1 MARCVKYSCVPR
13 GIGEG
18 TTMSAASLD
27 IRLGEGTRGRIIE
40 ELAVAPRT
48 ARDLARSLGIQ
59 ESAARG
65 HLDRLEQRGLVL
77 PTFHKEGVGR
87 PRKRYALMLD
97 SVLEELLA
105 RQGAEFVSSIFADAA
120 RRMALQIVHKIPPRA
135 PPAERAEALAA
146 ALNELGFRCI
156 VETDPDGSLKIIRTN
171 CVFRH
176 NALTHSYLI
185 CEVFDKHLTEALLGE
200 VGLDLKDS
208 ITRGATRC
216 THLIQLR

>member
-1 MARCVKYSCVPR
+1 
-13 GIGEG
+13 
-18 TTMSAASLD
+18 MSAASLD

-87 PRKRYALMLD
+87 PRKRYALTTAAQELFPRRYELMLD